1 MTMTRWTLAL
11 SLFLIVVGVV
21 AYLVTGRQSMTA
33 LIPTFLGM
41 PLLLCAWWARRD
53 AARPKALH
61 LATFLALLGLGG
73 TATGIVKTTRL
84 LAGEALERPQAA
96 VVQAIVALACLAYVA
111 LALTSFF
118 RARRARSASAG

>member
-21 AYLVTGRQSMTA
+21 AYLGTGRQSMTA

-41 PLLLCAWWARRD
+41 PLLACALWARRD

-73 TATGIVKTTRL
+73 TATGLLKTVRL
-84 LAGEALERPQAA
+84 LIGDDLERPQAA
-96 VVQAIVALACLAYVA
+96 VVQAVVALACLAYVA
-111 LALTSFF
+111 LALASFF
-118 RARRARSASAG
+118 RARRARSASAV